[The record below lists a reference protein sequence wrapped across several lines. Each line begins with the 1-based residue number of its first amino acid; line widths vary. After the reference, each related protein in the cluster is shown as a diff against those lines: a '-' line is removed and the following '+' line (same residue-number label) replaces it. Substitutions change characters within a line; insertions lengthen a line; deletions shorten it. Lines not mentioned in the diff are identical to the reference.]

1 METVSLESFC
11 FEAISCSKC
20 RFCLPAFS
28 WIFCL
33 FVFHLMSLKLF
44 YQSFSFSRLPK
55 IWVSLSSKEH
65 VKIDPQIRICARVCV
80 ACCTWCLPKLPTWP
94 HPCCS
99 RQHMVLAEVVHVASS
114 VGHTVLAESQLSTY
128 PHPCCSRQNMVLA
141 ESQLS
146 IHILVTV
153 DMVLAESKPRGSN
166 AGRTDGSW
174 L

>member
-1 METVSLESFC
+1 
-11 FEAISCSKC
+11 
-20 RFCLPAFS
+20 
-28 WIFCL
+28 
-33 FVFHLMSLKLF
+33 
-44 YQSFSFSRLPK
+44 
-55 IWVSLSSKEH
+55 
-65 VKIDPQIRICARVCV
+65 
-80 ACCTWCLPKLPTWP
+80 
-94 HPCCS
+94 
-99 RQHMVLAEVVHVASS
+99 MVLAEVVHVASS

-146 IHILVTV
+146 MHILVTV